1 MKKKLFTGIK
11 VAFVILL
18 MVALLMPAAWQGA
31 EAASFYDTFLSQCE
45 GQQWFIDFINQEYIA
60 QGKSMESMTSSDTVL
75 SGITKLQ
82 VPVSEITKIPQAVQ
96 NLPNLQVVDLSG
108 NRIADIS
115 PLYGCKKITELYIDE
130 NLITQVNLDN
140 WPELKLFSARYNRIT
155 AMPDVSQASTVEKLD
170 LSGNPLM
177 QLSDVSGM
185 TALSQLVL
193 SNCGITDASGL
204 GNIRFSEQGDGAL
217 DLSANQLTNLDF
229 VEFIQGL
236 KTLRVSKNF
245 IGDISP
251 LTAQT
256 GILVLDISYNYVESV
271 DSLAGFVNLQHLN
284 LSHNQIRS
292 LKALEGITSV
302 ITLDVSN
309 NQLESVDGINF
320 MEDMEVLNLSGNGL
334 TVFPQLT
341 LLTSLKVLDISDNQI
356 PGIALLSRFTQLSRV
371 YASGNLIEDI
381 GGVSGLEHLVYA
393 DFSNNKVADIP
404 VNLTG
409 STPSL
414 KELDLSGNPLTQS
427 AVERTFTSGFSYV
440 HLRDMD
446 LSGMIPDLSMSAYSS
461 VVGLDLNGSTL
472 TESDWNNIF
481 ARTNYT
487 VLGIGG
493 NLSETM
499 LTRLKGLNQ
508 LTELDVSNSSNV
520 VQFLGDLSELNLVK
534 FTAKNCGLTE
544 LSQELLQI
552 TSIAQLNLQDNR
564 IGGISQETLTEA
576 FIRGVTI
583 QLSNN
588 LITEEQAYYSYFE
601 YAGVVN
607 LSGNLLRQNEG
618 VTLKVDDAPELAPG
632 DSFDLL
638 SLVSIFDLYE
648 NEEIVAPDVNM
659 ITAKISSANT
669 AKAQVI
675 KENGTWMLKI
685 GSDIEE
691 NFFIEVEISLAG
703 GVQTVKTVFGG
714 ELDNPEDVLNIQWGM
729 LDMDGMTGLYGF
741 DLDTTMDELF
751 EGFGAGSAYTYS
763 AEDKNGQRLS
773 GEDIVRTEAVVTL
786 YKNGQP
792 VAEYTLCLFGDVT
805 GDGAINIS
813 DILAIKRHILAQRT
827 IEGMGCAAADVNGDG
842 SINISDLLAV
852 KRDILGQRKIDQ
864 QRDS

>member
-1 MKKKLFTGIK
+1 
-11 VAFVILL
+11 
-18 MVALLMPAAWQGA
+18 
-31 EAASFYDTFLSQCE
+31 
-45 GQQWFIDFINQEYIA
+45 
-60 QGKSMESMTSSDTVL
+60 
-75 SGITKLQ
+75 
-82 VPVSEITKIPQAVQ
+82 
-96 NLPNLQVVDLSG
+96 
-108 NRIADIS
+108 
-115 PLYGCKKITELYIDE
+115 
-130 NLITQVNLDN
+130 
-140 WPELKLFSARYNRIT
+140 
-155 AMPDVSQASTVEKLD
+155 
-170 LSGNPLM
+170 
-177 QLSDVSGM
+177 
-185 TALSQLVL
+185 
-193 SNCGITDASGL
+193 
-204 GNIRFSEQGDGAL
+204 
-217 DLSANQLTNLDF
+217 
-229 VEFIQGL
+229 
-236 KTLRVSKNF
+236 
-245 IGDISP
+245 
-251 LTAQT
+251 
-256 GILVLDISYNYVESV
+256 
-271 DSLAGFVNLQHLN
+271 
-284 LSHNQIRS
+284 
-292 LKALEGITSV
+292 
-302 ITLDVSN
+302 
-309 NQLESVDGINF
+309 

-356 PGIALLSRFTQLSRV
+356 LGIALLSRFTQLSRV

-414 KELDLSGNPLTQS
+414 KELDPFWHPLTQS

-508 LTELDVSNSSNV
+508 LTELDISNSKNAA
-520 VQFLGDLSELNLVK
+520 QFLGDLSEMNLVK
-534 FTAKNCGLTE
+534 LTARNCALTE
-544 LSQELLQI
+544 LSQELLKI
-552 TSIAQLNLQDNR
+552 TSIAQLDLEGNR
-564 IGGISQETLTEA
+564 IGSVSQEVLTEA
-576 FIRGVTI
+576 FIKGIAI

-588 LITEEQAYYSYFE
+588 LMTEQRQYYSYFE

-638 SLVSIFDLYE
+638 SLVSIFDIYE
-648 NEEIVAPDVNM
+648 NEEIVTPDVNM
-659 ITAKISSANT
+659 ITAKISTTNT

-675 KENGTWMLKI
+675 KENESWILKL

-691 NFFIEVEISLAG
+691 NFSIEVEISLAG
-703 GVQTVKTVFGG
+703 GSDWKGSIWCR
-714 ELDNPEDVLNIQWGM
+714 LDNPEDVLNIQWGM

-763 AEDKNGQRLS
+763 AEDKNGQGLS

-813 DILAIKRHILAQRT
+813 DILAIKRHILGQRT
-827 IEGMGCAAADVNGDG
+827 IEGMSCAAADVNGDG